1 MSSLKSQI
9 KILTNRLESVA
20 MNQMRSD
27 LVNNEEESE
36 EDSSVTIEMEEL
48 DRINK
53 EVKQLEKEMGGK
65 KAGNFYKLIDFFC
78 VSYVGIK

>member
-65 KAGNFYKLIDFFC
+65 KAGKWW
-78 VSYVGIK
+78 